1 MFDPSDGEAEHLQAY
16 HGQGDHSLSRIAI
29 VYTKWHA
36 DIMTALVEGAK
47 SVLARAGVGTVD
59 LYIVPGSYELAYAAN
74 RLAGS
79 GSFDAVICLGCIVR
93 GETKHNVYISQTVAD
108 ALMRVSLDTK
118 IPVLFGVLTTENFE
132 QAYDRAGGP
141 HGNKGAE
148 AAAAA
153 LDLIDFRKA
162 TESL

>member
-1 MFDPSDGEAEHLQAY
+1 MFDPTDGEAEHLQAY
-16 HGQGDHSLSRIAI
+16 HGQGNHSATRVAI
-29 VYTKWHA
+29 LYTKWHA
-36 DIMTALVEGAK
+36 DIMAALVEGART
-47 SVLARAGVGTVD
+47 VLTRAGVPKID
-59 LYIVPGSYELAYAAN
+59 LYEVPGSYELPFAAN
-74 RLAGS
+74 RLAIT

-93 GETKHNVYISQTVAD
+93 GETKHNVYISQTVSD
-108 ALMRVSLDTK
+108 ALMRVSLDTQ

-153 LDLIDFRKA
+153 LDLIDFKRNIG
-162 TESL
+162 